1 MKKGMSVF
9 TAFLLSFCIIIAP
22 MTTVAAIDDTTP
34 AIADDGTSSG
44 TSTEN
49 DMSVTGTNGFG
60 NLLSEEFADKQAEQ
74 QENMGNNI
82 FSVEIEN
89 NVAKV
94 DFETTKDSTIVVGI
108 YDEQGVQMVTSAN
121 IAVTADQ
128 KNASIE
134 LDGDKMPD
142 YFYIRAF
149 IVESDTLKPMCTAYE
164 SPNYTQEMQEFFAK
178 TIADFEEDKVLN
190 LDENTDNNFAV
201 YSDDTKIIPEST
213 EHNTVISADDENL
226 VYVFG
231 NIDSSVS
238 SLKTDDVFVHNYDEN
253 NVLIVK
259 VATISI
265 DGTTA
270 TIQGQELSMQD
281 VFDYIKIDG
290 AFGAAEA
297 EVTPDSCVQGV
308 TYNGIVDNKTTSTSS
323 KAIKTTSTSAFL
335 PPIDINETFSQSLSY
350 NFDTDLF
357 DEKTKSENLKGK
369 ATVKGSVE
377 FSISISVKLY
387 SSDNYH
393 YFEFKADYSLKD
405 SVSVTGSIDA
415 RIPLGEIFFTP
426 VPGLFVT
433 FTPSVVFRAN
443 AKIELTATLKG
454 CAGFRASNTEGIKDI
469 SKKPT
474 INSEW
479 KIEGTIFV
487 GVSLEPSI
495 KIIDNRIAKASL
507 KAEAGIEAKATK
519 SGKLLNPD
527 TDVIHSCENC
537 YDGTLSFKM
546 TVSASASFLNN
557 KNLKWTLTPV
567 SLSEKIGDFYYS
579 LDNHEFGM
587 SNCPHK
593 LYKVTFTVVDGADN
607 KPLEN
612 VNVSINSDY
621 YSTNEKGIIEIFMN
635 GNTQEVT
642 FFKDGYYMTSKKVYA
657 KSDIRKISVRL
668 EKNDGSGGTGSS
680 NDPSGSDSSSGSND
694 SWGNIL
700 DSSFANLD
708 VSVRDVQMI
717 PNRTAVITKG
727 GTLYMFG
734 DNRNGEIGN
743 GSYNFC
749 SIPYKVMTNV
759 KMVSL
764 GENHTAALTNS
775 GDMYVWGNNYLGQL
789 GDGTMI
795 DSLSPIKVMSNI
807 KSISLGYRS
816 SYAVTNNGDLY
827 SWGYNE
833 YGQIGNGTT
842 SNAKSPVKIMS
853 DIRSIYASQYMAAA
867 ITNSGDLYTW
877 GRNSDGEL
885 GTGTVGLGNGGYC
898 SVPVKVLSHVKS
910 IVSQKNYYPF
920 TAAITESGELYMW
933 GSNYYGQIATGT
945 GYVPTKIM
953 DNVKFVSVG
962 GRHTAAITKTGDL
975 YTWGSNYYG
984 QLGNGKTTNSSSPIK
999 IMSNVQFVSLGLDHT
1014 VAITN
1019 SGDLYAWGYNY
1030 DGQIG
1035 NGSKNNNVLSPQ
1047 KIMNNCAKSYT
1058 SNYRTAA
1065 ITYDNGVLGGYFYI
1079 WGNTYIA
1086 SNTMTDYT
1094 KPQRITFNDT
1104 KTTSTSA
1111 SIKTTNKLTK
1121 DYEDLE
1127 PYGVY
1132 NFYVMRSRTEYEP
1145 LNSENLYYITQ
1156 GVADEEGRLSF
1167 TYAPTENYETAD
1179 RFVTAM
1185 DRISIANAGAEI
1197 SDMLYNGETQYAEP
1211 IIMLDDLQ
1219 LVEGRD
1225 YELSGDF
1232 AAKDAGE
1239 YTLTVT
1245 GIGKYTGTLTLTYNM
1260 IMEFLNLSEI
1270 DKDSIILGEEINFH
1284 ASAVGGDGNYT
1295 YTYYFRNVSDPYWSV
1310 LDMDSTET
1318 TMTFEPYKVGQ
1329 YYARVDVKD
1338 GTGTVKR
1345 KAMTFEVLSKSLVNL
1360 STISSNKI
1368 FTGSSVKLSGAAQ
1381 GGQAP
1386 YRYAVY
1392 YKNVFDNKWKTAQ
1405 SFDSNSIINL
1415 NFNAE
1420 GMYDVC
1426 IKVKDAYNSI
1436 SKLYFAVTVENE
1448 KFLPLKNNSSISS
1461 TSVKLGGKLNVTA
1474 KAEGGKGKYTYA
1486 FYYKQANKTAWTTL
1500 QNFAEN
1506 TTVEIEPDTETVYDV
1521 CAKVKDE
1528 SGTVVKKYFTFNVI
1542 SPELV
1547 NTSKVLAESILQGAT
1562 VKISATGRGGTA
1574 PYTFAVYTKL
1584 KDKTSWTTTQDFNKN
1599 STVSFKPAAAGE
1611 YDICVK
1617 VKDSEGEVVNK
1628 YFTLKVELNELKD
1641 LSTLSADKV
1650 VVGEEV
1656 TVNAAAKGGIGSYTY
1671 GVYYKQTSQSK
1682 WTTAQDFST
1691 NSVVTLKPSTATTY
1705 DICVKIK
1712 DEEGTL
1718 IKTYFKITVTQPELE
1733 NTSTISSENIKLGDS
1748 VTITSSAKYGSGSYT
1763 YGVYYKQTS
1772 QSKWTTAQDFSSNK
1786 VVSLK
1791 PAKTT
1796 TYDVCVKVKDSQGTV
1811 AKTYFIVTVN

>member
-1 MKKGMSVF
+1 M
-9 TAFLLSFCIIIAP
+9 
-22 MTTVAAIDDTTP
+22 
-34 AIADDGTSSG
+34 
-44 TSTEN
+44 
-49 DMSVTGTNGFG
+49 
-60 NLLSEEFADKQAEQ
+60 
-74 QENMGNNI
+74 
-82 FSVEIEN
+82 
-89 NVAKV
+89 
-94 DFETTKDSTIVVGI
+94 
-108 YDEQGVQMVTSAN
+108 
-121 IAVTADQ
+121 
-128 KNASIE
+128 
-134 LDGDKMPD
+134 
-142 YFYIRAF
+142 
-149 IVESDTLKPMCTAYE
+149 
-164 SPNYTQEMQEFFAK
+164 
-178 TIADFEEDKVLN
+178 
-190 LDENTDNNFAV
+190 
-201 YSDDTKIIPEST
+201 IP
-213 EHNTVISADDENL
+213 
-226 VYVFG
+226 
-231 NIDSSVS
+231 
-238 SLKTDDVFVHNYDEN
+238 
-253 NVLIVK
+253 
-259 VATISI
+259 
-265 DGTTA
+265 
-270 TIQGQELSMQD
+270 
-281 VFDYIKIDG
+281 
-290 AFGAAEA
+290 
-297 EVTPDSCVQGV
+297 
-308 TYNGIVDNKTTSTSS
+308 
-323 KAIKTTSTSAFL
+323 KTTSTSANYK
-335 PPIDINETFSQSLSY
+335 INWREKSLE
-350 NFDTDLF
+350 F
-357 DEKTKSENLKGK
+357 DEANTQSRNYKFDESVKYKNKYGEGSVGI
-369 ATVKGSVE
+369 KGSADLSLTV
-377 FSISISVKLY
+377 SVKCYVKVGGEKYVEL
-387 SSDNYH
+387 
-393 YFEFKADYSLKD
+393 KADYKLYASLDITGALEQKIPICELD
-405 SVSVTGSIDA
+405 FMPVSGVIVHFQPLLVIKLDAKIHAEITVTGCVGLSASSTNGLQNISTGPKVEAGAKFDGSIY
-415 RIPLGEIFFTP
+415 
-426 VPGLFVT
+426 VGL
-433 FTPSVVFRAN
+433 
-443 AKIELTATLKG
+443 E
-454 CAGFRASNTEGIKDI
+454 
-469 SKKPT
+469 
-474 INSEW
+474 
-479 KIEGTIFV
+479 
-487 GVSLEPSI
+487 LEPEI
-495 KIIDNRIAKASL
+495 HIIDEDLAKVSL
-507 KAEAGIEAKATK
+507 KAELGIEATAKWGIGQYAPTP
-519 SGKLLNPD
+519 SD
-527 TDVIHSCENC
+527 DVIHECKSCV
-537 YDGTLSFKM
+537 DGDINAKWSLTI
-546 TVSASASFLNN
+546 SARLLDDDDLTWT
-557 KNLKWTLTPV
+557 KNLLNK
-567 SLSEKIGDFYYS
+567 SYKIADFYSSDDY
-579 LDNHEFGM
+579 LEFGFGE
-587 SNCPHK
+587 CPHK
-593 LYKVTFTVVDGADN
+593 SYKVT
-607 KPLEN
+607 
-612 VNVSINSDY
+612 VNVVNLVNASIEDASVVC
-621 YSTNEKGIIEIFMN
+621 N
-635 GNTQEVT
+635 GQVYKTD
-642 FFKDGYYMTSKKVYA
+642 KDGKVSMYLSGNSYELSVSKTEYSPSNSKITVSNQPKKVTVTLFKA
-657 KSDIRKISVRL
+657 GEVI
-668 EKNDGSGGTGSS
+668 GSGSGSGTGTGEGG
-680 NDPSGSDSSSGSND
+680 NSGYGYDDGGLGAIAASMSDTP
-694 SWGNIL
+694 IK
-700 DSSFANLD
+700 
-708 VSVRDVQMI
+708 DVQI
-717 PNRTAVITKG
+717 YNGRTAVITKN

-734 DNRNGEIGN
+734 AYLFGAGTYLVTDSGEISGKETPVKIF
-743 GSYNFC
+743 S
-749 SIPYKVMTNV
+749 NV
-759 KMVSL
+759 KSVSL
-764 GENHTAALTNS
+764 GYTHTAILTNS
-775 GDMYVWGNNYLGQL
+775 GDLYLWGTNDYGQIGDGTTVGGTSPVKIMSGVKNIALNDYSSYAVMNNGDLYAWGENQIGQL
-789 GDGTMI
+789 GDGTTNNSLVPKKIMKNI
-795 DSLSPIKVMSNI
+795 LSVNAAHGMVAAITTSGDLYTWGYNNYGQLGIGNLNSNVSFYTIPVKILSNVKNVAMNRYNWSESYTVAAITNLNELYVWGCNSYGKVGNGTKSTVFIPTKIMDNIRSVSLGESHTTAITNSNELYVWGLNSSGQLGTGNYKENLSPVKIMDNI
-807 KSISLGYRS
+807 KSVAAGYRYTVVLNNIGDVYTFGDNGVGNLGNNGVTGNGAWCVTPQKVMLNCAKIYVGGS
-816 SYAVTNNGDLY
+816 STAAVTYDNGVIDGYLY
-827 SWGYNE
+827 MWGGNG

-842 SNAKSPVKIMS
+842 NN
-853 DIRSIYASQYMAAA
+853 Q
-867 ITNSGDLYTW
+867 N
-877 GRNSDGEL
+877 
-885 GTGTVGLGNGGYC
+885 
-898 SVPVKVLSHVKS
+898 VPL
-910 IVSQKNYYPF
+910 
-920 TAAITESGELYMW
+920 
-933 GSNYYGQIATGT
+933 
-945 GYVPTKIM
+945 
-953 DNVKFVSVG
+953 
-962 GRHTAAITKTGDL
+962 R
-975 YTWGSNYYG
+975 
-984 QLGNGKTTNSSSPIK
+984 
-999 IMSNVQFVSLGLDHT
+999 VSLN
-1014 VAITN
+1014 N
-1019 SGDLYAWGYNY
+1019 S
-1030 DGQIG
+1030 
-1035 NGSKNNNVLSPQ
+1035 
-1047 KIMNNCAKSYT
+1047 
-1058 SNYRTAA
+1058 
-1065 ITYDNGVLGGYFYI
+1065 
-1079 WGNTYIA
+1079 
-1086 SNTMTDYT
+1086 
-1094 KPQRITFNDT
+1094 

-1111 SIKTTNKLTK
+1111 TIKTTTKLTK

-1270 DKDSIILGEEINFH
+1270 DKDSIIIGEEININ

-1599 STVSFKPAAAGE
+1599 STISFKPAAAGE

-1656 TVNAAAKGGIGSYTY
+1656 TVHAAAKGGIGSYTY

-1811 AKTYFIVTVN
+1811 AKTYFIVTVIPDT

>member
-22 MTTVAAIDDTTP
+22 MTTVAAVDDTTP
-34 AIADDGTSSG
+34 ADDGTSSG

-49 DMSVTGTNGFG
+49 DMSVTGTNSFG
-60 NLLSEEFADKQAEQ
+60 NLLSEEFADKQTEQ

-82 FSVEIEN
+82 FSVEVEN

-121 IAVTADQ
+121 IAVTSEQ
-128 KNASIE
+128 KNVSVE

-190 LDENTDNNFAV
+190 LDENADNNFAV
-201 YSDDTKIIPEST
+201 YSDDTKIIPESA

-259 VATISI
+259 VATINI

-270 TIQGQELSMQD
+270 TIQGQELSMKD

-290 AFGAAEA
+290 AFGAADA

-323 KAIKTTSTSAFL
+323 KATKTTSTSAFL

-519 SGKLLNPD
+519 SGKLLNSD

-642 FFKDGYYMTSKKVYA
+642 FFKDGYYMTSRNVYA
-657 KSDIRKISVRL
+657 KSDARKISVRL
-668 EKNDGSGGTGSS
+668 EKNDGSGSGTGTGDDG
-680 NDPSGSDSSSGSND
+680 NSGYGYDDGGLGAIAAMSDTP
-694 SWGNIL
+694 IK
-700 DSSFANLD
+700 
-708 VSVRDVQMI
+708 DVQI
-717 PNRTAVITKG
+717 YNGRTAVITKN

-734 DNRNGEIGN
+734 RGDYGQIGN
-743 GSYNFC
+743 GTFSTTN
-749 SIPYKVMTNV
+749 SIPQKIMTNV
-759 KMVSL
+759 KSVSL
-764 GENHTAALTNS
+764 GGVHTAALTNS
-775 GDMYVWGNNYLGQL
+775 GDLYMWGNNAYSQL
-789 GDGTMI
+789 GDGTTVN
-795 DSLSPIKVMSNI
+795 SSSPIKIMSNV
-807 KSISLGYRS
+807 KNVSLNYDS
-816 SYAVTNNGDLY
+816 SYAVTNSGDLY
-827 SWGYNE
+827 SWGLNN
-833 YGQIGNGTT
+833 YGQLGNGTNT
-842 SNAKSPVKIMS
+842 NNNIPTKIMS
-853 DIRSIYASQYMAAA
+853 NISSVYTFANMAAA

-877 GRNSDGEL
+877 GNNNYGQL
-885 GTGTVGLGNGGYC
+885 GIGAIGLNYDHYKI
-898 SVPVKVLSHVKS
+898 PVKVLSNVKK
-910 IVSQKNYYPF
+910 VVVNGMN
-920 TAAITESGELYMW
+920 TAAITNSNELYVW
-933 GSNYYGQIATGT
+933 GNNRLNELGT
-945 GYVPTKIM
+945 PNNQSPYKIM
-953 DNVKFVSVG
+953 DNIRDVSFVMNPNYMNSNTS
-962 GRHTAAITKTGDL
+962 HIYAITLSNEL
-975 YTWGSNYYG
+975 YTWGYWQQSSLYRII
-984 QLGNGKTTNSSSPIK
+984 SSPVK
-999 IMSNVQFVSLGLDHT
+999 I
-1014 VAITN
+1014 A
-1019 SGDLYAWGYNY
+1019 
-1030 DGQIG
+1030 
-1035 NGSKNNNVLSPQ
+1035 NNVLFMSDNYYITNTGTLYCNSYNYGKEIFYQ
-1047 KIMNNCAKSYT
+1047 TIELTNCAKVYYA
-1058 SNYRTAA
+1058 YRYSETEPVAA
-1065 ITYDNGVLGGYFYI
+1065 VTYDNGVVGGYLYMAGRNQYGQT
-1079 WGNTYIA
+1079 GNGQSGDWQEGFT
-1086 SNTMTDYT
+1086 
-1094 KPQRITFNDT
+1094 RINLNNA

-1111 SIKTTNKLTK
+1111 AIKATNKLTK

-1270 DKDSIILGEEINFH
+1270 DKDSIILGEEINFN

-1329 YYARVDVKD
+1329 YYARVDVRD
-1338 GTGTVKR
+1338 GTGTIKR

-1368 FTGSSVKLSGAAQ
+1368 FTGSSVKLAGAAQ

-1405 SFDSNSIINL
+1405 NFDSNSIINL
-1415 NFNAE
+1415 DFNAE

-1448 KFLPLKNNSSISS
+1448 KVLPLKNNSSISS

-1474 KAEGGKGKYTYA
+1474 KAEGGKGKYVYA
-1486 FYYKQANKTAWTTL
+1486 FYYKQSNKTAWTTL

-1547 NTSKVLAESILQGAT
+1547 NTSKVLAESILQGET

-1584 KDKTSWTTTQDFNKN
+1584 KDKTSWTTTQNFDKN
-1599 STVSFKPAAAGE
+1599 STISFKPTAAGE

-1617 VKDSEGEVVNK
+1617 VKDSDGEVVNK

-1656 TVNAAAKGGIGSYTY
+1656 TVNAVAKGGIGSYTY

-1691 NSVVTLKPSTATTY
+1691 NATVTFKPTTATTY
-1705 DICVKIK
+1705 DVCIKIK

-1718 IKTYFKITVTQPELE
+1718 IKTYLKITVTQPELE
-1733 NTSTISSENIKLGDS
+1733 NTSTISSETIKSGDS
-1748 VTITSSAKYGSGSYT
+1748 LTITSSAKGGSGSYT

-1786 VVSLK
+1786 IVSLK
-1791 PAKTT
+1791 PAKSTN
-1796 TYDVCVKVKDSQGTV
+1796 YDICVKVKDSQGTV
-1811 AKTYFIVTVN
+1811 AKKYFTVTVN